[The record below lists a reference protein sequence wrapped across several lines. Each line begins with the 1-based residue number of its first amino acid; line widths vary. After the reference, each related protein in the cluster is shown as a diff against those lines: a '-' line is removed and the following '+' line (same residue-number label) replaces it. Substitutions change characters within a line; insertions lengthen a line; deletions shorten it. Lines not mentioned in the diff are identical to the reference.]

1 MVGGVTMSGVG
12 KHAGEGMALLAKL
25 GHVQPV
31 AVELGELFAAA
42 NYELALVGGTV
53 RDMLLGRPSS
63 DLDFATSAPPAE
75 TERLLRRWSTM
86 VWDIGK
92 EFGTIGAR
100 KRVSAVS
107 AGMPDGETLFDG
119 ASVPDGETAS
129 LVDVVVEITTY
140 RSDEYDPDSR
150 KPEVVFGKTLDGDL
164 SRRDFTINAMA
175 IRVPSLA
182 FVDPFGGINDLAK
195 KVIRTPVTPEQSF
208 SDDPLRMMRA
218 ARFAAQLGFGIEPTT
233 FAAFCEM
240 GSRLSIVSAE
250 RIQAEF
256 NKLMLSDNPAKG
268 LEVLVDSELANYFL
282 PELPALQLEIDEHHR
297 HKDVYRHS
305 LQVLN
310 QAIEQETDAT
320 GPVPYPDLVL
330 RLAAIL
336 HDAGKPATRR
346 FEKGGGVSF
355 HGHDVVGARIIR
367 KRMKALKY
375 DKVTTNDVCR
385 LIELHLRFHGYG
397 KGEWTDSAVR
407 RYVTD
412 AGPLLDR
419 LHMLT
424 RADCTT
430 RNLRKATQL
439 WQSYD
444 ELEHRIAALRLQE
457 EIDAIRPDLDGNQIM
472 QILGIKPGRIVGE
485 AYKHMLALRMEN
497 GPMSEDEAITALKD
511 WYQAY
516 SA

>member
-1 MVGGVTMSGVG
+1 MQV
-12 KHAGEGMALLAKL
+12 LANL
-25 GHVQPV
+25 ANVPAV

-42 NYELALVGGTV
+42 GFELALVGGTV
-53 RDMLLGRPSS
+53 RDLLLNRPST
-63 DLDFATSAPPAE
+63 DLDFATSALPDE
-75 TERLLRRWSTM
+75 TEALLRKWTGAPGCETVG

-100 KRVSAVS
+100 R
-107 AGMPDGETLFDG
+107 D
-119 ASVPDGETAS
+119 
-129 LVDVVVEITTY
+129 DVIVEITTY
-140 RSDEYDPDSR
+140 RTDEYDSHSR
-150 KPEVVFGKTLDGDL
+150 KPGVAFGKTLDGDL
-164 SRRDFTINAMA
+164 SRRDFTVNAMA
-175 IRVPSLA
+175 IRLPSQA
-182 FVDPFGGINDLAK
+182 FVDPFGGLGDLMK
-195 KVIRTPVTPEQSF
+195 KLIRTPVTPQQSF

-218 ARFAAQLGFGIEPTT
+218 ARFAAQLGFSVVPDTAEAIS
-233 FAAFCEM
+233 EM
-240 GSRLSIVSAE
+240 ASRLQIVSAE

-256 NKLMLSDNPAKG
+256 NKLMLSDNPKAG
-268 LEVLVDSELANYFL
+268 LEVLVDSGLAEYFL

-305 LQVLN
+305 LQVLD
-310 QAIEQETDAT
+310 QAIAQETDDS
-320 GPVPYPDLVL
+320 GPVPHPDLVL
-330 RLAAIL
+330 RLASLL

-355 HGHDVVGARIIR
+355 HAHDVIGARIIK

-375 DKVTTNDVCR
+375 DKQTTTDVCR

-412 AGPLLDR
+412 AGPLLER

-430 RNLRKATQL
+430 RNVRKAQQL
-439 WQSYD
+439 WETYD
-444 ELEHRIAALRLQE
+444 ELEHRITALRLQE

-472 QILGIKPGRIVGE
+472 GILGVPPGRIVGE
-485 AYKHMLALRMEN
+485 AYKYMLALRMER
-497 GPMSEDEAITALKD
+497 GPLTEEEAIKELKD
-511 WYQAY
+511 WYETR
-516 SA
+516 

>member
-1 MVGGVTMSGVG
+1 
-12 KHAGEGMALLAKL
+12 
-25 GHVQPV
+25 
-31 AVELGELFAAA
+31 
-42 NYELALVGGTV
+42 
-53 RDMLLGRPSS
+53 
-63 DLDFATSAPPAE
+63 
-75 TERLLRRWSTM
+75 
-86 VWDIGK
+86 
-92 EFGTIGAR
+92 
-100 KRVSAVS
+100 
-107 AGMPDGETLFDG
+107 
-119 ASVPDGETAS
+119 
-129 LVDVVVEITTY
+129 
-140 RSDEYDPDSR
+140 
-150 KPEVVFGKTLDGDL
+150 
-164 SRRDFTINAMA
+164 
-175 IRVPSLA
+175 
-182 FVDPFGGINDLAK
+182 
-195 KVIRTPVTPEQSF
+195 
-208 SDDPLRMMRA
+208 
-218 ARFAAQLGFGIEPTT
+218 
-233 FAAFCEM
+233 
-240 GSRLSIVSAE
+240 
-250 RIQAEF
+250 
-256 NKLMLSDNPAKG
+256 
-268 LEVLVDSELANYFL
+268 
-282 PELPALQLEIDEHHR
+282 
-297 HKDVYRHS
+297 
-305 LQVLN
+305 
-310 QAIEQETDAT
+310 
-320 GPVPYPDLVL
+320 
-330 RLAAIL
+330 
-336 HDAGKPATRR
+336 
-346 FEKGGGVSF
+346 
-355 HGHDVVGARIIR
+355 VVGARIIR

>member
-1 MVGGVTMSGVG
+1 VQV
-12 KHAGEGMALLAKL
+12 LANL
-25 GHVQPV
+25 ANVPAV

-42 NYELALVGGTV
+42 GFELALVGGTV
-53 RDMLLGRPSS
+53 RDLLLNRPST
-63 DLDFATSAPPAE
+63 DLDFATSALPDE
-75 TERLLRRWSTM
+75 TEALLRKWTGAPGCETVG

-100 KRVSAVS
+100 R
-107 AGMPDGETLFDG
+107 D
-119 ASVPDGETAS
+119 
-129 LVDVVVEITTY
+129 DVIVEITTY
-140 RSDEYDPDSR
+140 RTDEYDSHSR
-150 KPEVVFGKTLDGDL
+150 KPGVAFGKTLDGDL
-164 SRRDFTINAMA
+164 SRRDFTVNAMA
-175 IRVPSLA
+175 IRLPSQA
-182 FVDPFGGINDLAK
+182 FVDPFGGLGDLMK
-195 KVIRTPVTPEQSF
+195 KLIRTPVTPQQSF

-218 ARFAAQLGFGIEPTT
+218 ARFAAQLGFSVVPDTAEAIS
-233 FAAFCEM
+233 EM
-240 GSRLSIVSAE
+240 ASRLQIVSAE

-256 NKLMLSDNPAKG
+256 NKLMLSDNPKAG
-268 LEVLVDSELANYFL
+268 LEVLVDSGLAEYFL

-305 LQVLN
+305 LQVLD
-310 QAIEQETDAT
+310 QAIAQETDDS
-320 GPVPYPDLVL
+320 GPVPHPDLVL
-330 RLAAIL
+330 RLASLL

-355 HGHDVVGARIIR
+355 HAHDVIGARIIK

-375 DKVTTNDVCR
+375 DKQTTTDVCR

-412 AGPLLDR
+412 AGPLLER

-430 RNLRKATQL
+430 RNVRKAQQL
-439 WQSYD
+439 WETYD
-444 ELEHRIAALRLQE
+444 ELEHRITALRLQE

-472 QILGIKPGRIVGE
+472 GILGVPPGRIVGE
-485 AYKHMLALRMEN
+485 AYKYMLALRMER
-497 GPMSEDEAITALKD
+497 GPLTEEEAIKELKD
-511 WYQAY
+511 WYETR
-516 SA
+516 

>member
-1 MVGGVTMSGVG
+1 MSGLG
-12 KHAGEGMALLAKL
+12 KQAGEGMALLSKL
-25 GHVQPV
+25 GQVPPV

-42 NYELALVGGTV
+42 GFELALVGGTV

-75 TERLLRRWSTM
+75 TERILRRWSTM

-100 KRVSAVS
+100 KRITLTA
-107 AGMPDGETLFDG
+107 AGLPDGETLLDD
-119 ASVPDGETAS
+119 ASMPDNAAEPVM
-129 LVDVVVEITTY
+129 VDVVVEITTY

-182 FVDPFGGINDLAK
+182 FVDPFSGINDLAK

-233 FAAFCEM
+233 FAALCEM
-240 GSRLSIVSAE
+240 GARLEIVSAE
-250 RIQAEF
+250 RIQTEF

-330 RLAAIL
+330 RIAAIL

-355 HGHDVVGARIIR
+355 HGHDVVGARIVR

-375 DKVTTNDVCR
+375 DKATTNDVCR

-397 KGEWTDSAVR
+397 NGEWTDSAVR

-497 GPMSEDEAITALKD
+497 GPMSEAEAITELKK
-511 WYQAY
+511 WYTAKTE
-516 SA
+516 

>member
-1 MVGGVTMSGVG
+1 MATVKT
-12 KHAGEGMALLAKL
+12 GEPATSVLSALANLANL
-25 GHVQPV
+25 PP
-31 AVELGELFAAA
+31 AAIELGQLFDDAG
-42 NYELALVGGTV
+42 YELALVGGTV
-53 RDMLLGRPSS
+53 RDLLLGRPST
-63 DLDFATSAPPAE
+63 DLDLATSATPE
-75 TERLLRRWSTM
+75 QTEALLRKWSPA

-100 KRVSAVS
+100 KND
-107 AGMPDGETLFDG
+107 MI
-119 ASVPDGETAS
+119 
-129 LVDVVVEITTY
+129 VEITTY
-140 RSDEYDPDSR
+140 RSDKYDPDSR
-150 KPEVVFGKTLDGDL
+150 KPGVQFGKDLDGDL

-175 IRVPSLA
+175 VRVPSLA
-182 FVDPFGGINDLAK
+182 FVDPFGGMADLAK
-195 KVIRTPVTPEQSF
+195 KIIRTPVTPEQSF

-218 ARFAAQLGFGIEPTT
+218 ARFAAQLNFTVAMDA
-233 FAAFCEM
+233 FAAITEM
-240 GSRLSIVSAE
+240 VDRIDIVSAE
-250 RIQAEF
+250 RIQVEL
-256 NKLMLSDNPAKG
+256 NKLLLADHPKVG
-268 LEVLVDSELANYFL
+268 LEVLVDSGLADRIL

-305 LQVLN
+305 LQVLD
-310 QAIEQETDAT
+310 QAIAQETDDT
-320 GPVPYPDLVL
+320 GPVPHPDLVL
-330 RLAAIL
+330 RLAALL

-375 DKVTTNDVCR
+375 DKQTTNDVCK

-430 RNLRKATQL
+430 RNVRKAQQL
-439 WQSYD
+439 WDSYD
-444 ELEHRIAALRLQE
+444 ELETRIAALRLQE
-457 EIDAIRPDLDGNQIM
+457 ELDAIRPDLNGNQIM
-472 QILGIKPGRIVGE
+472 EILGIPPGRIVGE
-485 AYKHMLALRMEN
+485 AYNYMLALRMEN
-497 GPMSEDEAITALKD
+497 GPMDEQTAIAALHD
-511 WYQAY
+511 WYN
-516 SA
+516 SSHF